1 LTTTASALAAWLH
14 PALWLTLPALLMGG
28 GAEGL
33 WVGLLAVVGPLVA
46 RGRPASSLPR
56 RASLV
61 AAAVLVVAV
70 AMLFW
75 ANFALA
81 GDVALWLG
89 RPRWE
94 GVAVA
99 AGGGLLLAVLPGGG
113 RIAAALALLALGALA
128 VSATVL
134 VQASE
139 AGPLEAWNRVAS
151 RAAFRFST
159 SSPWVTTG
167 RALDRV
173 APNGAGLVFDEEH
186 RVAAASAGVLRVR
199 TQDGARIS
207 HRELEMG
214 PGQSI
219 TLRPGDRLEAASG
232 VRVRFEAGRRVPGAP
247 TSGAAWARAGAPDLV
262 ARLGLGLTLLGGAVA
277 VLRPRRWPPRAA
289 ALLGGAVLLAVLLW
303 AEAWAVY
310 GALTVPELL
319 LAGNGLAR
327 VLDLPGLALGEGPGE
342 PYLTLLVIGALA
354 SFLASTVGLR
364 AAVARLSDSP
374 RAVVREAGLWAAVF
388 AVSGA
393 LALWPADPWALT
405 LLALGL
411 AASAVAPILLV
422 PARPG
427 SARGPLGAGLI
438 GLALFIALTLFGRL
452 GDVPPDIGRLVA
464 YPALIALPAAVVLG
478 RLWR

>member
-1 LTTTASALAAWLH
+1 
-14 PALWLTLPALLMGG
+14 M
-28 GAEGL
+28 
-33 WVGLLAVVGPLVA
+33 
-46 RGRPASSLPR
+46 
-56 RASLV
+56 
-61 AAAVLVVAV
+61 AAVAL
-70 AMLFW
+70 LFW
-75 ANFALA
+75 ANLALA
-81 GDVALWLG
+81 GDVAHWLG
-89 RPRWE
+89 RPRWH

-99 AGGGLLLAVLPGGG
+99 AGGGLLLAVVPGGG
-113 RIAAALALLALGALA
+113 ADRRRVSRLLALGALA
-128 VSATVL
+128 VSAIAL

-139 AGPLEAWNRVAS
+139 AGPLEAWDRVAS
-151 RAAFRFST
+151 RAAFRFSA

-167 RALDRV
+167 RPLDRV

-186 RVAAASAGVLRVR
+186 RVTAVSAGALRVR
-199 TQDGARIS
+199 SQDGARTS
-207 HRELEMG
+207 HREWEMG
-214 PGQSI
+214 PGQSV

-247 TSGAAWARAGAPDLV
+247 VSGAAWARAGPPDLV
-262 ARLGLGLTLLGGAVA
+262 PRLGLGLTLLGGAVA
-277 VLRPRRWPPRAA
+277 LLRPRRRPPRSA
-289 ALLGGAVLLAVLLW
+289 ALLSGAALLAVLLW
-303 AEAWAVY
+303 AEAWALY

-319 LAGNGLAR
+319 LAANGLAR

-342 PYLTLLVIGALA
+342 PYLALLRH
-354 SFLASTVGLR
+354 R
-364 AAVARLSDSP
+364 ARWRAFSP
-374 RAVVREAGLWAAVF
+374 RRWASGPPSPGSATSPRQVVRDAGLWAAVF

-411 AASAVAPILLV
+411 AASVVAPILLV

-452 GDVPPDIGRLVA
+452 GDAPPDIGPLLA